1 MEKFPGAIGSSSN
14 PPANDGTADFT
25 IGSDKLE

>member
-1 MEKFPGAIGSSSN
+1 MEKFPAAIDPSFN

>member
-1 MEKFPGAIGSSSN
+1 MENFPGAIDSSSS
-14 PPANDGTADFT
+14 PPANDGTGDFT